1 MNSMLSPLDFY
12 VRRRAVLR
20 GGLAA
25 GATLLAAQAPPL
37 ALAHAA
43 GPGSSAP
50 DRAPG
55 DAPARDPLAIMEGEV
70 RVLVIDGARLA
81 LARRVATR
89 AGLLDAAHVSPDGR
103 HLYLASREGWIERH
117 DLCSEHDPV
126 RARVGE
132 QLGSL
137 AMSADGHWL
146 LAASDEP
153 RCITLLNADLRLVRR
168 HDVATLDGRH
178 SSCVAAV
185 RDAPARRSFL
195 VAPRD
200 IPELWEIS
208 YDPQAGAIYDGL
220 VHDYRM
226 GEAIA
231 RQGFLGV
238 RRTPLKEPLAR
249 FCLVPAQRHVIAASP
264 ARGGALVVN
273 LDARVE
279 IARLPMPGLPLP
291 DDGAL
296 FERGDAW
303 ALACPNR
310 AEAALELI
318 DVKRWKTVGRI
329 ETARAGS
336 LVRSHARAP
345 HLWTDAAAPGFLALV
360 EKRTLQPAAEL
371 RIPPGTVSAI
381 TFTCDGRHALVAVR
395 NGDESA
401 LVAYDARTLQ
411 ESWRLPLT
419 QPRGIHGGAAC
430 APQPPVR

>member
-25 GATLLAAQAPPL
+25 GATLFAAQGALL
-37 ALAHAA
+37 ALAHTAE
-43 GPGSSAP
+43 PGASSAP

-55 DAPARDPLAIMEGEV
+55 DATARDPLAIMDGEA

-117 DLCSEHDPV
+117 DLWSEHDPV

-168 HDVATLDGRH
+168 HDVATLDGRQ

-208 YDPQAGAIYDGL
+208 
-220 VHDYRM
+220 
-226 GEAIA
+226 
-231 RQGFLGV
+231 
-238 RRTPLKEPLAR
+238 
-249 FCLVPAQRHVIAASP
+249 
-264 ARGGALVVN
+264 
-273 LDARVE
+273 
-279 IARLPMPGLPLP
+279 
-291 DDGAL
+291 
-296 FERGDAW
+296 
-303 ALACPNR
+303 
-310 AEAALELI
+310 
-318 DVKRWKTVGRI
+318 
-329 ETARAGS
+329 
-336 LVRSHARAP
+336 
-345 HLWTDAAAPGFLALV
+345 
-360 EKRTLQPAAEL
+360 
-371 RIPPGTVSAI
+371 
-381 TFTCDGRHALVAVR
+381 
-395 NGDESA
+395 
-401 LVAYDARTLQ
+401 
-411 ESWRLPLT
+411 
-419 QPRGIHGGAAC
+419 
-430 APQPPVR
+430 